1 MIVKQGIKSMSES
14 DDDMKELLRQLI
26 AAQLLNCVYSLAIL
40 KRGKADLLSDEHA
53 QVISQWREMTNAV
66 EDTIKNWNETARD

>member
-1 MIVKQGIKSMSES
+1 MSES

-40 KRGKADLLSDEHA
+40 KHCKADLLSDEHA